1 MTFGGYEVGRS
12 VEAPIETVIFRLPFF
27 LEVNFIAFVI
37 KLTSTTKSAFAP
49 YPRARDITLLHAVDV
64 SNDEFNCPI
73 VIRDIH
79 GVMEV
84 DILGPK
90 LGLEDLESLG
100 ELPLRPHL

>member
-12 VEAPIETVIFRLPFF
+12 IEAPIETVILRLPFF
-27 LEVNFIAFVI
+27 LAVNFIAFVI
-37 KLTSTTKSAFAP
+37 KLTSTNKSAFAS
-49 YPRARDITLLHAVDV
+49 YSRARDITLLHAIDV

-73 VIRDIH
+73 VVRDIH
-79 GVMEV
+79 GVMEI

-100 ELPLRPHL
+100 ELPFGPHL